1 MSEYSWAW
9 GGNQSSS
16 RSSNTRASHYSR
28 RRGTSSQPTGY
39 DYSGT
44 GLPDD
49 RAEGGTNTYLPTTR
63 NVTAWNDYVGASRR
77 LEELTRAAIS
87 NGVARYS
94 YNNQYVE
101 WDRQADLNTARSM
114 RATIQTY
121 RDNQEAC
128 SGGDQGACDA
138 VGRRNA
144 QDRAYHNPAQESY
157 RNYFLHTNR
166 ENPNPPAP
174 EPEPE
179 PEPAETPGD
188 IMGGGGSIS
197 PEDANTEENKRARC
211 ENSGGRYTSDG
222 GGSCFHDA
230 PPLPAPP
237 AQDPDPAPEDAPHTD
252 DPAERTGDQVPD
264 CPQGGRRNLLG
275 ILDSHC
281 HNRQVNP
288 TAQGGGSHSGED
300 GSKSMAGS
308 GEVEHFDTGGKPKT
322 LARQAN
328 PVREMINLIS
338 ALEDPYG
345 QFRKCKTEKRL
356 VE

>member
-9 GGNQSSS
+9 GGGRSSS
-16 RSSNTRASHYSR
+16 RTSNSRASTINQ
-28 RRGTSSQPTGY
+28 RRGEVSHSANY
-39 DYSGT
+39 DYEGT

-49 RAEGGTNTYLPTTR
+49 RSPGTGTNTYLPTRR
-63 NVTAWNDYVGASRR
+63 NVSAWNEYVGASRR

-87 NGVARYS
+87 NGIARYS

-101 WDRQADLNTARSM
+101 WDRQADLNTARNM

-128 SGGDQGACDA
+128 TGGDQGACDA

-144 QDRAYHNPAQESY
+144 QDRAYYNPNQASY
-157 RNYFLHTNR
+157 RNYFLHANR
-166 ENPNPPAP
+166 ENPTASRPEEPAP
-174 EPEPE
+174 
-179 PEPAETPGD
+179 PAETPGD
-188 IMGGGGSIS
+188 IMGGGETIS

-237 AQDPDPAPEDAPHTD
+237 AQDPDPAPQDAPHTD
-252 DPAERTGDQVPD
+252 EPAERTGDQVPD

-300 GSKSMAGS
+300 GSATMAGS
-308 GEVEHFDTGGKPKT
+308 GEVEHFDTGGKQKT

-345 QFRKCKTEKRL
+345 QFRKCNTEKRL